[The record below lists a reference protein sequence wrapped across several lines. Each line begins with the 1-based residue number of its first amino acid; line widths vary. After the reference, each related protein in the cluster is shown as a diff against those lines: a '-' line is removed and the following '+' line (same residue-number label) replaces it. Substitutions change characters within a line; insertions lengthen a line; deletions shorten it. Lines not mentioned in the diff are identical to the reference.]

1 MYVPG
6 EHGLH
11 FRVDLGVQLRKKE
24 KHIGIGAFPRA
35 TQNKKK
41 HGNGK
46 CMYVCMYVCIVWLR
60 GGCGGHLLVEDA
72 VGEERVV
79 VDAENLHRGDLILPV
94 TL

>member
-1 MYVPG
+1 MY
-6 EHGLH
+6 E
-11 FRVDLGVQLRKKE
+11 
-24 KHIGIGAFPRA
+24 
-35 TQNKKK
+35 
-41 HGNGK
+41 
-46 CMYVCMYVCIVWLR
+46 CMYVCER